1 MFNWLHVLS
10 ALISIPDR
18 LVRVGALRLHQ
29 RSIIFQSC
37 VTVVKSNMSF
47 VPLPLALVVTY
58 LSNKSVRKVKY
69 IYKGLKIFFQ
79 VEPCT
84 SWQRI
89 WEQGK
94 AFVLPSSV
102 CCSICAAASGCKRGS
117 CISHGDWERR
127 WEIRCFRL

>member
-1 MFNWLHVLS
+1 MFNWLHMLS

-18 LVRVGALRLHQ
+18 LLRVRALRLHH
-29 RSIIFQSC
+29 RSIVFQSC

-79 VEPCT
+79 VELLT
-84 SWQRI
+84 SW
-89 WEQGK
+89 
-94 AFVLPSSV
+94 
-102 CCSICAAASGCKRGS
+102 
-117 CISHGDWERR
+117 
-127 WEIRCFRL
+127 